1 MKPAGLRIRRAPARR
16 RRSRVEVREA
26 GVAYAFLAPVLVGFL
41 VFVLG
46 PDLLGIAV
54 HAIGI
59 YGLIS
64 GWRATRSLRQLE
76 APAPALVG

>member
-1 MKPAGLRIRRAPARR
+1 
-16 RRSRVEVREA
+16 V
-26 GVAYAFLAPVLVGFL
+26 LAEDF
-41 VFVLG
+41 
-46 PDLLGIAV
+46 LGIAV

-64 GWRATRSLRQLE
+64 GWRATRSLKQLE